1 MATLATIRGEVR
13 RLLADL
19 NERAYAT
26 ATGDGTTL
34 AFPLPDQNIVG
45 TSPIIAET
53 ALTEEVQSITTN
65 ITNPPY
71 LSAVVVRGNQSGISG
86 TVGVYGTDWEG
97 RTTSDSISLSGT
109 DAVPGAV
116 LFKTVTQVDLPVA
129 TNPEDDAVQVYT
141 PHSVSCSVD
150 GSPDTNWTMD
160 FDSGWFT
167 FDSGYAPGADL
178 EVAWVYQYTQYN
190 NADILSAVNAA
201 VADVW
206 AEIPKTTLD
215 TSTITASSDTHE
227 YALPTD
233 CARLVRVDK
242 RATANSPYEK
252 EHNWRVVEDGATRY
266 LYLFPAPTSGET
278 VRLHY
283 VSEPTFFSSDTDTM
297 AAARLPERSKWAI
310 IYLACF
316 YLCEQK
322 LLPRARTNQFKN
334 AEGANVPKVY
344 EIQRIAAD
352 FRSLAELEMRKLRL
366 GPKRF

>member
-1 MATLATIRGEVR
+1 MATLATIRGEVK

-19 NERAYAT
+19 DERAYAQAT
-26 ATGDGTTL
+26 ADGVTT

-45 TSPIIAET
+45 KTSILAAT
-53 ALTEEVQSITTN
+53 ALIGVAQDITTDL
-65 ITNPPY
+65 INPPY
-71 LSAVVVRGNQSGISG
+71 AKILYVQGNAPGIAGNVVITGTDYQGDAATDTIALSGATAVAG
-86 TVGVYGTDWEG
+86 TVK
-97 RTTSDSISLSGT
+97 
-109 DAVPGAV
+109 
-116 LFKTVTQVDLPVA
+116 FKTVTQVTLPVETHA
-129 TNPEDDAVQVYT
+129 KTDTVKVYAA
-141 PHSVSCSVD
+141 HSVSCTVDSVAET
-150 GSPDTNWTMD
+150 GFILD
-160 FDSGWFT
+160 FDSGWVEFT
-167 FDSGYAPGADL
+167 AAPAADSTIIWSYH
-178 EVAWVYQYTQYN
+178 YSQYN

-215 TSTITASSDTHE
+215 TSTIAASSGTYE
-227 YALPTD
+227 YALPSD

-266 LYLFPAPTSGET
+266 LYLFSAPTSGET

-297 AAARLPERSKWAI
+297 ATARLPERSKWAI